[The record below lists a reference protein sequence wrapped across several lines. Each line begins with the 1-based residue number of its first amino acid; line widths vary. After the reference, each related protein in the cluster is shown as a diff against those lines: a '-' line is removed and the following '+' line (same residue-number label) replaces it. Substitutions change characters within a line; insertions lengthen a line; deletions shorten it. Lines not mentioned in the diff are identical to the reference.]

1 MPENDKKTVN
11 KAPRVINKSGTLKM
25 EDKVAETKQVR
36 DISGKRMNRR
46 NRRDRVRADAGPKEF
61 DEMTIEVTRVS
72 RTVAGGRRMRFKALV
87 AVGNHKNKVGIGVAK
102 GNDVTTAVSKA
113 SRKAKKSMITFNMNG
128 ETICHE
134 TRTKVTGADVLMKP
148 AAPGTG
154 IIAGGTVRSIMGLT
168 GVKNLISKSLGS
180 TNKVN
185 IAYAVIEGL
194 RAQVPRKDW
203 VAYEGKPMLIKQVVA
218 EKKAE
223 IRAKAE
229 AKKAEAKKVVATK
242 KTEVKKTVDAKKA
255 EVKEKVATKK
265 AEVKEKVEAKKA
277 EVKAKVE
284 AKKAETKAKVEA
296 VKAETKAKVEAT
308 KAETKAKVEAAKAKA
323 KATAKKSTKK
333 EDK

>member
-1 MPENDKKTVN
+1 MPETEK

-25 EDKVAETKQVR
+25 DDKTAATKQTR
-36 DISGKRMNRR
+36 DIAGRKMDRR
-46 NRRDRVRADAGPKEF
+46 NRRDRMRGADAGPKEF
-61 DEMTIEVTRVS
+61 EEVTIAIDRVS

-87 AVGNHKNKVGIGVAK
+87 AVGNRKNKVGVGVAK
-102 GNDVTTAVSKA
+102 GNDVTTAVAKA
-113 SRKAKKSMITFNMNG
+113 GRKAKKSMITFAMDG

-194 RAQVPRKDW
+194 RTQVPRNEWTGVKGRKADTAK
-203 VAYEGKPMLIKQVVA
+203 VEKPAA
-218 EKKAE
+218 EDKKA
-223 IRAKAE
+223 ATKTTKPA
-229 AKKAEAKKVVATK
+229 AKKAVKPAVKKV
-242 KTEVKKTVDAKKA
+242 D
-255 EVKEKVATKK
+255 
-265 AEVKEKVEAKKA
+265 
-277 EVKAKVE
+277 
-284 AKKAETKAKVEA
+284 TKADS
-296 VKAETKAKVEAT
+296 
-308 KAETKAKVEAAKAKA
+308 
-323 KATAKKSTKK
+323 AKKSAKK

>member
-1 MPENDKKTVN
+1 MADVDK

-25 EDKVAETKQVR
+25 DDKLAATRQKR
-36 DISGKRMNRR
+36 DIAGRRMERR

-61 DEMTIEVTRVS
+61 GEITIAVTRIS

-87 AVGNHKNKVGIGVAK
+87 AVGDHKNRVGIGVAK
-102 GNDVTTAVSKA
+102 GNDVTTAVAKA
-113 SRKAKKSMITFNMNG
+113 TTKAKKTMITFSMNG

-134 TRTKVTGADVLMKP
+134 TQTKVTGANVLMKP

-194 RAQVPRKDW
+194 KAQVPRNKWVGVKPYGEKKDFSQ
-203 VAYEGKPMLIKQVVA
+203 PA
-218 EKKAE
+218 EKLT
-223 IRAKAE
+223 
-229 AKKAEAKKVVATK
+229 AKKTEVKKKVETKKSEVKEKLTAK
-242 KTEVKKTVDAKKA
+242 KTEVKKTVAKKKTEVEVREVEVKEKVETKKSEVKKTVAAKKA
-255 EVKEKVATKK
+255 EVKEKVEKAATKV
-265 AEVKEKVEAKKA
+265 A
-277 EVKAKVE
+277 
-284 AKKAETKAKVEA
+284 
-296 VKAETKAKVEAT
+296 
-308 KAETKAKVEAAKAKA
+308 
-323 KATAKKSTKK
+323 AKKSAKK